1 MKVHRLFPHTF
12 LSLFLI
18 TLLTGCPAFA
28 ETIRLGW
35 QVPWATQGQ
44 LVQALKHSNIPEL
57 LDLDIEYVGFAY
69 GGPLNKAALGGGVDV
84 LLTADHPAAV
94 LLSKQR
100 GFKIVA
106 RMMYNRV
113 CLYTPTG
120 SAITDLDQLDSARL
134 AGPIGAAAERV
145 ALAEVRNAGVDLS
158 SVSLVQLDMAQ
169 QNTLI
174 VGGSDWQGI
183 DAMFGFDPLP
193 AIWHANGQ
201 IEILKC
207 GPVVSIVAASE
218 EMTTERGD
226 GLEDFLTAFHLSWE
240 TFRQNPE
247 VLGKLFL
254 EEARL
259 EASLEALDQ
268 AASIEP
274 NAKAEDMA
282 SLRLTFTEGD
292 LATLNVATRFLQ
304 DRGSIPADFAITDHL
319 DTGFI
324 EAVLSARNAEA
335 LIDDVVLD

>member
-1 MKVHRLFPHTF
+1 MTW
-12 LSLFLI
+12 
-18 TLLTGCPAFA
+18 LTGYPALA
-28 ETIRLGW
+28 EKIRLGW

-44 LVQALKHSNIPEL
+44 LVQGLKHSNIPEL

-113 CLYTPTG
+113 CLYTPNG
-120 SAITDLDQLDSARL
+120 SDITELGQLAGARV

-145 ALAEVRNAGVDLS
+145 ALAEIRDAGIDLS
-158 SVSLVQLDMAQ
+158 SVSLAQLDMSQ
-169 QNTLI
+169 QNALI
-174 VGGSDWQGI
+174 ISGRDWTGI

-193 AIWHANGQ
+193 AIWSANGQ

-218 EMTTERGD
+218 QMVTDRREE
-226 GLEDFLTAFHLSWE
+226 LEAFLTAFHLSWE

-247 VLGKLFL
+247 PLGKLFL

-259 EASLEALDQ
+259 DAKMEALDQ
-268 AASIEP
+268 AASIE
-274 NAKAEDMA
+274 
-282 SLRLTFTEGD
+282 L
-292 LATLNVATRFLQ
+292 
-304 DRGSIPADFAITDHL
+304 
-319 DTGFI
+319 
-324 EAVLSARNAEA
+324 
-335 LIDDVVLD
+335 